1 MDEVFPLTETTNKTQ
16 NSSTNI
22 SVQRA
27 LQWSNFI
34 LHMHRIQSG
43 DMLSLNHCHPR
54 RRGCSSEHQDKLKF
68 GIKQKYLIRR
78 RRRGIVCRC
87 RMWWPRGVGRR
98 PRSWRGVR
106 RDWAVRGGQ
115 GNAPAL
121 SYCSGSAEAWSCY
134 PAGTAA
140 SHCCPAAAAPSHFFP
155 RRGVGHGD
163 RWWRIDGGME
173 LAPGRSWTKK
183 NSIMRCNREG
193 SGESAPVN
201 FGSRVAELFVRW
213 HIPLRQSKYL
223 LARMIR
229 LMQNT
234 G

>member
-1 MDEVFPLTETTNKTQ
+1 MV
-16 NSSTNI
+16 
-22 SVQRA
+22 
-27 LQWSNFI
+27 NFI

-78 RRRGIVCRC
+78 RRRGILCRC

-134 PAGTAA
+134 PAGTTA
-140 SHCCPAAAAPSHFFP
+140 SHCCPAAAAPSHIFP

-163 RWWRIDGGME
+163 RWWRIDGARAGAILNKKKIQLWDAIVRGVGIVLPWIWDRGLQTFHP
-173 LAPGRSWTKK
+173 LAYS
-183 NSIMRCNREG
+183 
-193 SGESAPVN
+193 SA
-201 FGSRVAELFVRW
+201 AEYSPSNLFAKRTW
-213 HIPLRQSKYL
+213 KEWL
-223 LARMIR
+223 
-229 LMQNT
+229 